1 MPKKAEKH
9 YHDHQQSASNVGRL
23 GKKASVT
30 PDQEYKHGER
40 DQAENNATAV
50 NRDAAHP
57 FAQVVAPGFK
67 HEPFV
72 AQVGHGDV
80 QQAGEQGSQ
89 YVTMRHNGIQ
99 NRREQRERSVAEEG
113 IPGTH

>member
-40 DQAENNATAV
+40 DQAENNATA
-50 NRDAAHP
+50 
-57 FAQVVAPGFK
+57 
-67 HEPFV
+67 
-72 AQVGHGDV
+72 
-80 QQAGEQGSQ
+80 
-89 YVTMRHNGIQ
+89 MRHKGIQ
-99 NRREQRERSVAEEG
+99 NRREQRERSVIEEG

>member
-30 PDQEYKHGER
+30 ADYEHEHRER

-57 FAQVVAPGFK
+57 FAQVITPGLK
-67 HEPFV
+67 YEPFV